1 MNEQDKALQGR
12 RRWLLGSLGAVAAG
26 AAVISASSNAAQSSA
41 PATNFTPARHAIDA
55 WMNEM
60 PGVHRA
66 FLDTSTTNGGITAL
80 NYAHNILL
88 VHVDDYG
95 GSESDYALVVCYRHQ
110 STPFGFNDAMWA
122 KYGKAFSTFIGLTDS
137 RTEQP
142 FIVNPLDIPG
152 RSDFASR
159 GHTLSEM
166 AGRGARYAVCNRA
179 THTVSGFVARAT
191 SGDADAIY
199 AELAANLIA
208 DARMVPAGVMAA
220 TRSQE
225 FGYSLLYSG

>member
-1 MNEQDKALQGR
+1 MNEQDKTLQGR

-26 AAVISASSNAAQSSA
+26 AAVVSTTSNAAQSSA
-41 PATNFTPARHAIDA
+41 ASASFTPARHALDA
-55 WMNEM
+55 WMGEL

-66 FLDTSTTNGGITAL
+66 FLDTSTTNGGITVL

-95 GSESDYALVVCYRHQ
+95 GKESDYALVICYRHQ
-110 STPFGFNDAMWA
+110 STALGFNDAMWT
-122 KYGKAFSTFIGLTDS
+122 KYGKAFSTFMGLTDS
-137 RTEQP
+137 KTEQP
-142 FIVNPLDIPG
+142 FMVNPLDIPG
-152 RSDFASR
+152 RSDLASR

-166 AGRGARYAVCNRA
+166 SGRGAHFAVCNRA
-179 THTVSGFVARAT
+179 AHSLSSFVARVT

-199 AELAANLIA
+199 EDFAANLIA
-208 DARMVPAGVMAA
+208 NARMVPAGVMAA

-225 FGYSLLYSG
+225 YGYSILYSG